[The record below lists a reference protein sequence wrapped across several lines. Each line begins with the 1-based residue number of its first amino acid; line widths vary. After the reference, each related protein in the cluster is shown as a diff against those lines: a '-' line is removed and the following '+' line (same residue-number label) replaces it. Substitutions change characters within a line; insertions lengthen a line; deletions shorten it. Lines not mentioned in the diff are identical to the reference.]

1 MHSVI
6 TQEAV
11 PHLEQEATADQ
22 LWWGVMS
29 VSDILDAI
37 FEEMQED

>member
-6 TQEAV
+6 TEEAV

-22 LWWGVMS
+22 LLWGVMS
-29 VSDILDAI
+29 VSDILDAK
-37 FEEMQED
+37 FEERRED

>member
-6 TQEAV
+6 TEEAV
-11 PHLEQEATADQ
+11 PHLKQEATADQ

-29 VSDILDAI
+29 VSVILDAI
-37 FEEMQED
+37 FQERRED

>member
-6 TQEAV
+6 TKEAV
-11 PHLEQEATADQ
+11 PHLKQEATADQ
-22 LWWGVMS
+22 LCWEVMS

-37 FEEMQED
+37 FEERRED